1 MSDLDL
7 AQYTTLR
14 VGGPARGL
22 VVAESTE
29 QLVTAAKL
37 AAEIEQPILLI
48 GGGSNLLISDAGFGG
63 TAVLVRSRGIEAT
76 SHSDGSVRVAVAAGE
91 VWDDLV
97 AWAVAQGL
105 SGIESLSGIPGCVG
119 AGPIQNIGAYG
130 QEVGDVIERV
140 DAVHRYTGAER
151 TFTRAECEFG
161 YRTSTFK
168 QRKDVFVI
176 TRVHLRL
183 TPSELSG
190 PISYADLVA
199 ELGLEQGAAASLHD
213 VRSAVLAVRRR
224 KAMVLDAS
232 DHDTWSA
239 GSFFTNPIVSAAA
252 ADALPATAPRWV
264 QPDGAVKVSAAWLI
278 EGAGF
283 TRGYGTG
290 SARLSSKHVLALT
303 NADGRASAADVVA
316 LAREIR
322 ASVVTAYGIELVPE
336 PVFVGLEL

>member
-1 MSDLDL
+1 
-7 AQYTTLR
+7 
-14 VGGPARGL
+14 
-22 VVAESTE
+22 
-29 QLVTAAKL
+29 
-37 AAEIEQPILLI
+37 
-48 GGGSNLLISDAGFGG
+48 
-63 TAVLVRSRGIEAT
+63 
-76 SHSDGSVRVAVAAGE
+76 VRVAVAAGE